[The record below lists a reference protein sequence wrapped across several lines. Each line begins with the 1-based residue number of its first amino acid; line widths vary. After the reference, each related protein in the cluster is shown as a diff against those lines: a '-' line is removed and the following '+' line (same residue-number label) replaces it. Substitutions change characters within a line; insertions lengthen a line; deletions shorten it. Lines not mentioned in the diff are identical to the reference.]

1 LKGVVNRASLKNC
14 HSEAQR
20 SLEKY
25 GPLFRRPM
33 SAKHPRLCLLKHLEA
48 ARHYHLVKPQEL
60 DQHNHDAEAEVEI
73 PGRGARQDR
82 RNFNSISVQSQQQ
95 PSLPLHDE
103 ISDGNVK
110 ACDQQAKAEAC
121 DFEAHISMVTRSAVL
136 SI

>member
-1 LKGVVNRASLKNC
+1 LF
-14 HSEAQR
+14 HPEAER
-20 SLEKY
+20 SLEKFR
-25 GPLFRRPM
+25 PLFLPSDERAVEGPAVVFTET
-33 SAKHPRLCLLKHLEA
+33 SASAPSAC
-48 ARHYHLVKPQEL
+48 HLVKPQEL

-73 PGRGARQDR
+73 PGRGGRQDR

-121 DFEAHISMVTRSAVL
+121 DFEAHISMVTKSAVL